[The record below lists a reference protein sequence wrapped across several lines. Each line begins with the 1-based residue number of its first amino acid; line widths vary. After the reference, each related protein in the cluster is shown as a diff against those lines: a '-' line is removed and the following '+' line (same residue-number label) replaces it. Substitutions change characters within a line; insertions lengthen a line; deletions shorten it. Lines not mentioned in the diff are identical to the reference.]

1 MFGLSPKWNPDG
13 KHVYITGGS
22 AGLGLSLARIL
33 TQNGAHISIVARNQ
47 EKLNKALDQLEQL
60 RVSPS
65 QILSAYSHSLD
76 TASASTLAL
85 EDACRPFGGQ
95 CPDAVF
101 ACAGS
106 SKPMFFVEMDEQ
118 DLVNGMTNGYW
129 VQAWT
134 AWAAAKRMARE
145 NKKGG
150 KIVLVSST
158 LGYMSFLGYAS
169 YSPPKHALRGLAD
182 TLHSEMML
190 YGVDIHIFFPPT
202 MFTPGYEEE
211 NKTKPQI
218 VKKIESTDDGLTAD
232 QAAVALVKGVQDG
245 HAHITGDLITSL
257 FRAST
262 RGAAYKCNWFLDALF
277 DMIGFIGIPI
287 WRASVDKQVVAHQQE
302 HHRHLSEHGF
312 FS

>member
-1 MFGLSPKWNPDG
+1 MFGLSSKWNPDG

-22 AGLGLSLARIL
+22 AGLGLSLAEIL
-33 TQNGAHISIVARNQ
+33 IQKGAHVSIVARNK
-47 EKLNKALDQLEQL
+47 EKLEKALARLEQL

-65 QILSAYSHSLD
+65 QMLNAYSHSLD
-76 TASASTLAL
+76 TASGSTQAL
-85 EDACRPFGGQ
+85 QDVCRPFGGQ

-118 DLVNGMTNGYW
+118 DLVNGMVDSYW

-134 AWAAAKRMARE
+134 AWAAAKQMARE

-158 LGYMSFLGYAS
+158 LGYMSFLGFAS
-169 YSPPKHALRGLAD
+169 YSPGKHALRGLAD
-182 TLHSEMML
+182 TLQSELML
-190 YGVDIHIFFPPT
+190 YGVDVHIFFPTT

-211 NKTKPQI
+211 IKTKPRI
-218 VKKIESTDDGLTAD
+218 VKKVEGTSDGLTPE
-232 QAAVALVKGVQDG
+232 QAALALIKGVENGDV
-245 HAHITGDLITSL
+245 HITADLLTSL

-262 RGAAYKCNWFLDALF
+262 RGAAYRSNWLLDALF
-277 DMIGFIGIPI
+277 DLIAFIGTPI
-287 WRASVDKQVVAHQQE
+287 WRASVDKQVVAHREE
-302 HHRHLSEHGF
+302 HRQHLTEQGF